1 MGFLAGVAGRF
12 EKNYKRT
19 LQAGRS
25 NDHEIV
31 PSFFDVSFTELM
43 AATGTGLKVYRVF
56 VSAKSTTKHGSYGFW
71 DLEIPLPHTSLCWK
85 L

>member
-31 PSFFDVSFTELM
+31 PFISDVIFTELM
-43 AATGTGLKVYRVF
+43 AATGTGLKV
-56 VSAKSTTKHGSYGFW
+56 
-71 DLEIPLPHTSLCWK
+71 
-85 L
+85 